1 MSISSYIRNHTVL
14 SQFEFDIVYHVIIEL
29 IKDGKMDWPVDSV

>member
-1 MSISSYIRNHTVL
+1 MTISSYIRNHAVL
-14 SQFEFDIVYHVIIEL
+14 SHFKFDVVYHIIIEL

>member
-1 MSISSYIRNHTVL
+1 MTISSYIRNNNVL
-14 SQFEFDIVYHVIIEL
+14 SLFEFDMVYHVILQL

>member
-1 MSISSYIRNHTVL
+1 MTISSYIRNNNVL
-14 SQFEFDIVYHVIIEL
+14 SLFEFDIVYHVILQL